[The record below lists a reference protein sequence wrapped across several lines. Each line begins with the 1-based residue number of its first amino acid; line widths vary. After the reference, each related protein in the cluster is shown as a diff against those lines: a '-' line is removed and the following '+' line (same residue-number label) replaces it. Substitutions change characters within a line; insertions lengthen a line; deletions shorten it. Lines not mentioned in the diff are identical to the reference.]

1 MQDKQKVTLYLSQ
14 ELHRNL
20 KIRAAIDG
28 EPMSSLAERALL
40 FYLEHP
46 EAIDEMDALIGQNHR
61 LYHCP
66 DCATPVVIREDELVA
81 VARVS
86 SLLEDDLSSDLT
98 IGSPGSAADR
108 SAGEGNLVTC

>member
-14 ELHRNL
+14 ELHRDL
-20 KIRAAIDG
+20 KVRAAIDG

-46 EAIDEMDALIGQNHR
+46 EAIAEVEASIGKNHR

-66 DCATPVVIREDELVA
+66 DCSTPVVIRDDELVS

-86 SLLEDDLSSDLT
+86 SLLEDETTEDLNLR
-98 IGSPGSAADR
+98 PHVDR

>member
-20 KIRAAIDG
+20 KVRAAIDG

-46 EAIDEMDALIGQNHR
+46 EAITEMEASIGQNHR

-66 DCATPVVIREDELVA
+66 DCSTPVVVRDDELVS
-81 VARVS
+81 VASVS
-86 SLLEDDLSSDLT
+86 SLLEDEATDELK
-98 IGSPGSAADR
+98 ISPQVDR

>member
-20 KIRAAIDG
+20 KIRAAIEG

-46 EAIDEMDALIGQNHR
+46 EAIAEMDASIGQNHR

-66 DCATPVVIREDELVA
+66 DCATPVVIRDDELVS
-81 VARVS
+81 VASVS
-86 SLLEDDLSSDLT
+86 SFLEDEITDELK
-98 IGSPGSAADR
+98 ISPPVDR

>member
-14 ELHRNL
+14 ELHRDL
-20 KIRAAIDG
+20 KVRAAIDG

-46 EAIDEMDALIGQNHR
+46 EAIAELESSIGRNHR

-66 DCATPVVIREDELVA
+66 DCSTPVVIRDDELVS
-81 VARVS
+81 VASVS
-86 SLLEDDLSSDLT
+86 SLLEDEATDDLT
-98 IGSPGSAADR
+98 IRPRVDR
-108 SAGEGNLVTC
+108 SAGEGNLVPC

>member
-1 MQDKQKVTLYLSQ
+1 MQDKQKVTLYLSPD
-14 ELHRNL
+14 LHRNL
-20 KIRAAIDG
+20 KIRAAING

-46 EAIDEMDALIGQNHR
+46 EAIADIEASIGQNHR

-66 DCATPVVIREDELVA
+66 DCATPVVVRDGDLVS
-81 VARVS
+81 VTSVS
-86 SLLEDDLSSDLT
+86 SLLEDEAADELK
-98 IGSPGSAADR
+98 ISPQVDR